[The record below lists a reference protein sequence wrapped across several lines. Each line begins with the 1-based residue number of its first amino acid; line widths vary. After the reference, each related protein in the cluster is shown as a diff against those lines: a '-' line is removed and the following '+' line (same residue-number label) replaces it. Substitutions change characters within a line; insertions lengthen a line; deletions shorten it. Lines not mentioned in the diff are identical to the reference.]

1 MLSLAFSVV
10 THLEKNYEVF
20 SCDTYRVDQQ
30 CCLSGDPPETLRRG
44 SPDFLAQSLVI
55 PAIYTK
61 FKLITHKFKLE
72 FCIYGWNYQWL
83 RQKIRRPPAGG
94 SPDDFRRDNIAGPH
108 SISYLTKVRKI
119 ENRGLDST
127 GALASAI
134 LKEKVILCTVVK
146 IIRDTKKLKILLTFS
161 TRNIKILTRSLQK

>member
-1 MLSLAFSVV
+1 MTSP
-10 THLEKNYEVF
+10 KN
-20 SCDTYRVDQQ
+20 
-30 CCLSGDPPETLRRG
+30 PETPCG
-44 SPDFLAQSLVI
+44 GVS
-55 PAIYTK
+55 
-61 FKLITHKFKLE
+61 
-72 FCIYGWNYQWL
+72 
-83 RQKIRRPPAGG
+83 GG

-108 SISYLTKVRKI
+108 GISYLTKVRKI

-161 TRNIKILTRSLQK
+161 TRNIKILTRSLQKQIAMHTKNVAYVLMKTI